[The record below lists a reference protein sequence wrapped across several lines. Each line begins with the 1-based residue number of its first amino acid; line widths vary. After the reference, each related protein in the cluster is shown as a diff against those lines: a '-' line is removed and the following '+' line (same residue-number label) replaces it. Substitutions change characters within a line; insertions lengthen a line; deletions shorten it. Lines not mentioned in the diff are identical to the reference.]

1 MENHWVKLNISILC
15 FHGDYFMLINI
26 EMVLL
31 KENIRE
37 MKKKKWAKYSMHWEE
52 QEKCNCHIQVSL
64 V

>member
-1 MENHWVKLNISILC
+1 
-15 FHGDYFMLINI
+15 MLINI

-37 MKKKKWAKYSMHWEE
+37 MKKKKLAKYSMHWEE

>member
-1 MENHWVKLNISILC
+1 
-15 FHGDYFMLINI
+15 MLINI

-31 KENIRE
+31 EENIKE
-37 MKKKKWAKYSMHWEE
+37 MKKKTWAKYTVLWEE